1 MARSHRTELRLKLPQ
16 LNALIAVAQ
25 TGSMAKAAKHLA
37 TSQSVV
43 SKLVGDLENTLGVR
57 LFDRKPHGVELT
69 LYGRTLLKRSI
80 AIFDDIRTSV
90 GEIEFLADSQ
100 AGELRIGTTAH
111 QAGIVAATIERLSG
125 KYPRIDFTV
134 VLADGPT
141 LIDRELRGRRIDLMV
156 GPLQRPSIEQDLEAT
171 LLYENRARVV
181 VGANSPWARRRK
193 VTLSELVNEPW
204 CAAPYELPA
213 GVAFAQA
220 FRKSGLSLPRTV
232 VSTASNHFCHRMLA
246 DGRFVGISFDGS
258 LHFDAQIPRLKV
270 LPVEIPFPPVPISIV
285 ALKDRTVSPAAP
297 LFIECARDITRP
309 LAKFRQ

>member
-1 MARSHRTELRLKLPQ
+1 MARSQRTEYRLKLPQ

-43 SKLVGDLENTLGVR
+43 SKSVGDLENTLGVR

-90 GEIEFLADSQ
+90 GEIEFLAGSE

-111 QAGIVAATIERLSG
+111 QAGIVAAAIERLSG
-125 KYPRIDFTV
+125 KYPRIDFMV

-156 GPLQRPSIEQDLEAT
+156 GPLQIPVEQDLEAT
-171 LLYENRARVV
+171 LLYENRARIV
-181 VGANSPWARRRK
+181 VGANSRWARRRK
-193 VTLSELVNEPW
+193 VTLSDLINEPW
-204 CAAPYELPA
+204 CAAPFDLPA

-220 FRKSGLSLPRTV
+220 FLKSGLPLPRIV
-232 VSTASNHFCHRMLA
+232 VSTASNHLCHRMLA

-258 LHFDAQIPRLKV
+258 LRFDTHGPPLKV
-270 LPVEIPFPPVPISIV
+270 LPVEIPFPPLPISIV
-285 ALKDRTVSPAAP
+285 VLRDRTISPVAP
-297 LFIECARDITRP
+297 LFVECARDITHP
-309 LAKFRQ
+309 LAKLRR

>member
-1 MARSHRTELRLKLPQ
+1 MTRSQRTEHRLKLPQ

-43 SKLVGDLENTLGVR
+43 SKSVGDLENTLGVR

-90 GEIEFLADSQ
+90 GEIEFLADSG

-111 QAGIVAATIERLSG
+111 QAGIVAATIERLSR
-125 KYPRIDFTV
+125 KYPRIDFMV

-156 GPLQRPSIEQDLEAT
+156 GPLQGSVLEQDLEAT
-171 LLYENRARVV
+171 LLYENRARIV
-181 VGANSPWARRRK
+181 VGANSRWARRRK
-193 VTLSELVNEPW
+193 VTLSDLINEPW
-204 CAAPYELPA
+204 CAAPFDLPA

-220 FRKSGLSLPRTV
+220 FRKSGLPLPRIV
-232 VSTASNHFCHRMLA
+232 VSTASNHLCHRMLA

-258 LHFDAQIPRLKV
+258 LHFDTHGPPLKV
-270 LPVEIPFPPVPISIV
+270 LPVEIPFPPLPISIV
-285 ALKDRTVSPAAP
+285 ALRDRTISPAAP
-297 LFIECARDITRP
+297 LFVEYARDITHP
-309 LAKFRQ
+309 LAKLRR